1 MKKSNSIIALVI
13 IIIVVVGVFAI
24 FHKSKTPATNSSKT
38 SAAAVNN
45 AVLKTKTN
53 ASIGQYLVGATGGAL
68 YTYGNDTSGK
78 STCTGQCLTIWP
90 AYVDTGSTTGLPKGV
105 GVIKRTD
112 NGQEQYTYNGH
123 PLYYFASDGAG
134 QVTGNGESNFSV
146 AVPGLAAA
154 KAASSAPTTQHATT
168 KAPTVNP
175 STNY

>member
-13 IIIVVVGVFAI
+13 IIIVVVGGFAI

-38 SAAAVNN
+38 VAAVNN
-45 AVLKTKTN
+45 AVLKTKTS
-53 ASIGQYLVGATGGAL
+53 ASISQYLVGTTGNAL
-68 YTYGNDTSGK
+68 YTYGGDSSGK

-123 PLYYFASDGAG
+123 PLYYFASDSAG
-134 QVTGNGESNFSV
+134 QVTGNGESDFSV

-154 KAASSAPTTQHATT
+154 KAAASTTTTKHATT
-168 KAPTVNP
+168 KPPTVNP